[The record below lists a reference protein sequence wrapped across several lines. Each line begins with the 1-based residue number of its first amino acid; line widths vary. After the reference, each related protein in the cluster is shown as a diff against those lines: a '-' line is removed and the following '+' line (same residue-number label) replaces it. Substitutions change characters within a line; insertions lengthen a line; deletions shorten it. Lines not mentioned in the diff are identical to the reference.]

1 MALTPTSGANARNAR
16 SWDGPAVSIPQ
27 AITYL
32 PREVPRCVITV
43 TVTGSE
49 ERLGENEMHIPSS
62 SGSAYSIPATQLQRS
77 GTGESVQTPISATSS
92 LGSRNSVWLDTA
104 RARRESDSGVYL
116 QESRATSR

>member
-27 AITYL
+27 AIAYL